1 MSVKSPS
8 SADGWEAKPP
18 FKSKSACK
26 IPAITNMTWGSSST
40 VLSAINDG
48 GVMILSQ
55 TILKKRMKGDLKI
68 MQCSNKSVEVRMRNE
83 ANPDADYQIIM
94 TLAINI
100 KGLDC
105 YDNFIL
111 FWDGKYAQVYEVF
124 GDKNPALIG
133 TFETSSKIMALSEDS
148 VFQSKT
154 NKIEVFNYQGQVK
167 QMIPLTEQD
176 GEITQM
182 EVSGKHMA
190 VITSNNM
197 IRIFDISRRNI
208 KQNGMTRK
216 FGEGTQCEIKSVA
229 LNADGK
235 KLAILVDQLPIP
247 SIRIPDIKFYIYDV
261 EMDTFMDCEVEA
273 DRVPSEASWDQN
285 DSRLLCLE
293 TEYMKMSEDA
303 PEEEFEGDQEFEEEK
318 KNIVFTGKTIEK
330 YFVTGDYGIKKQD
343 SMSLEEGEETLLGSN
358 IPYLYFL
365 GHRKVKKD
373 DDDNIEEEKT
383 KTEGQFVILR
393 KAMKDFSGLE
403 SVDEETKKAILN
415 FSFYLT

>member
-8 SADGWEAKPP
+8 SSEGWEAKPP
-18 FKSKSACK
+18 FKNKSNCK
-26 IPAITNMTWGSSST
+26 VPAITNMTWGSSST
-40 VLSAINDG
+40 VLSAMNDG

-68 MQCSNKSVEVRMRNE
+68 MQCSNKSVEVRMKNE
-83 ANPDADYQIIM
+83 ANPNADFQIIM

-105 YDNFIL
+105 YDNYIL

-124 GDKNPALIG
+124 GDKNPSLIG
-133 TFETSSKIMALSEDS
+133 TFETNSKIMAISEDS

-190 VITSNNM
+190 VVTSNNM

-208 KQNGMTRK
+208 KQIGMTRK
-216 FGEGTQCEIKSVA
+216 FGEGLQCEIKSVS

-261 EMDTFMDCEVEA
+261 EMDTFMDCEVET

-285 DSRLLCLE
+285 DSRLLCIE

-318 KNIVFTGKTIEK
+318 KGAVFTGKTIEK

-343 SMSLEEGEETLLGSN
+343 SMNLEEGEETLLGSN

-373 DDDNIEEEKT
+373 DEDDNFEEEK